1 MAHGQFHH
9 NRGSLRRFIRT
20 EAGMESFPYTAAY
33 PLDYGARYHA
43 YNGFFQNLFGGGQA
57 AAEGA
62 GAVAEGAAAATGE
75 AAAKGAV
82 KPGGFFTGMGSSLV
96 DVAGGILGG
105 VFTNK
110 ANANAQEASLASNER
125 IAALK
130 IAADRDAAIAIAAQ
144 QQQSAGGMSGGTIA
158 LILGGVAVVG
168 TVGYFVLRKK
178 K

>member
-1 MAHGQFHH
+1 MSHGQFHH

-43 YNGFFQNLFGGGQA
+43 YNGFFQNLFGGGGKA
-57 AAEGA
+57 AADGA
-62 GAVAEGAAAATGE
+62 GAVAEGGAKAAAEG
-75 AAAKGAV
+75 AA

-96 DVAGGILGG
+96 GATGEILGG
-105 VFTNK
+105 IFTSN

-144 QQQSAGGMSGGTIA
+144 NQQTGGMSGGMVA
-158 LILGGVAVVG
+158 LLVGGVAVVG